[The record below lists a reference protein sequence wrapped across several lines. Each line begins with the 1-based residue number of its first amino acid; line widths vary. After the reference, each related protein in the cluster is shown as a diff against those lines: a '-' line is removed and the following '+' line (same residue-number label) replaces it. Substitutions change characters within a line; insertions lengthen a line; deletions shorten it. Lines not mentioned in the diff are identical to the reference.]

1 MIADIR
7 TVMWKEWKEL
17 IALRSS
23 TRGGWLSLLFSVAI
37 LGIVPP
43 LQMGPASLESPTLLA
58 FAGWLPL
65 MMVSSLVADSFAGE
79 RERHTLETLL
89 ASRLPDRAI
98 LLGKVGAAVG
108 YGWGIALATL
118 LLALV
123 TVNLAYPGEGL
134 LFFSPLIG
142 LGSAVV
148 GLLTAGLAAG
158 AGVLVSLRAPTV
170 RQAAQTMRFAS
181 ILLML
186 VPLFGGRVL
195 PAAWQAGLLVTLVTL
210 GGTNVLL
217 TGIGVLIL
225 LDVVLLAAA
234 MARFQRARL
243 ILD

>member
-1 MIADIR
+1 MIADVG

-23 TRGGWLSLLFSVAI
+23 TRGGWLSLLFSVGV
-37 LGIVPP
+37 LGIVPV
-43 LQMGPASLESPTLLA
+43 LQMGPASLESPMLLA

-98 LLGKVGAAVG
+98 LLGKVGAAVS

-118 LLALV
+118 LLTLV
-123 TVNLAYPGEGL
+123 TVNVAYSGEGP

-170 RQAAQTMRFAS
+170 RQAAQTMRLAS
-181 ILLML
+181 IVLML
-186 VPLFGGRVL
+186 VPLFGGQVL
-195 PAAWQAGLLVTLVTL
+195 PVAWRARLLMALATVDV
-210 GGTNVLL
+210 TNVVLV
-217 TGIGVLIL
+217 GAGVLIL
-225 LDVVLLAAA
+225 LDAVLLAAA